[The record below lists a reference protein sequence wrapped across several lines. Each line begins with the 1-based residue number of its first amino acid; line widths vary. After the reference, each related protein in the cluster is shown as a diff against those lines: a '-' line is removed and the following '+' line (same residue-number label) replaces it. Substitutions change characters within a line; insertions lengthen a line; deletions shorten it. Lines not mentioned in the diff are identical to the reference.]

1 MPADSSRYASAC
13 SLPDDWIS
21 TMKTPDFPANE
32 KERLETLRSVDIL
45 NTDAEERFDRLT
57 RMARRVFGVSI
68 ALVSLVDVYNA
79 HARRG
84 YDIEFS
90 DGIVSIKPDQNCTVD
105 DLLREADVLMCEKK
119 LDELPRMDL
128 AKKA

>member
-1 MPADSSRYASAC
+1 
-13 SLPDDWIS
+13 
-21 TMKTPDFPANE
+21 MKTPDFPANE

-45 NTDAEERFDRLT
+45 DTDAEERFDRLT

-68 ALVSLVDVYNA
+68 ALVSMVDVYNA

-105 DLLREADVLMCEKK
+105 DLLREADVLMYEKK